1 MTKRKPLEIK
11 KKILSILKEE
21 KKISVK
27 QLERK
32 VNTNYQTIVN
42 NCEELE
48 YLGFIKV
55 NRVRENSNNGRDYLI
70 VELTKNKI

>member
-11 KKILSILKEE
+11 KKILNILKTENR
-21 KKISVK
+21 ISVK

-32 VNTNYQTIVN
+32 VNTNYQTIIN

-48 YLGFIKV
+48 YLGFVKISKV
-55 NRVRENSNNGRDYLI
+55 KENSNNGRDYLV
-70 VELTKNKI
+70 VETTKK